1 MKHKFPYPF
10 CNECLL
16 NLFFFQVKKDA
27 VIFFHAPWCGHCKEF
42 DPVYKK
48 LAKKMKATNENIVF
62 GKRPSVNGICII
74 RGGSK
79 NVYKSHWLII

>member
-1 MKHKFPYPF
+1 MNVFSI
-10 CNECLL
+10 
-16 NLFFFQVKKDA
+16 FFQVKKDA

-62 GKRPSVNGICII
+62 GKRPSVNGIYKI
-74 RGGSK
+74 REGGDLK
-79 NVYKSHWLII
+79 MYIKSCRQI

>member
-1 MKHKFPYPF
+1 MIMKHKFPTLF
-10 CNECLL
+10 VMNVFLIC
-16 NLFFFQVKKDA
+16 FFFQVKKDA

-62 GKRPSVNGICII
+62 GKRPSVNGIYKI
-74 RGGSK
+74 RE
-79 NVYKSHWLII
+79 

>member
-1 MKHKFPYPF
+1 M
-10 CNECLL
+10 
-16 NLFFFQVKKDA
+16 KKDA

-62 GKRPSVNGICII
+62 GKRPSVNGIYKI
-74 RGGSK
+74 RE
-79 NVYKSHWLII
+79 